1 MFKGAAE
8 ENARVRFDRHPL
20 FRATDQGEFSSALK
34 SRVPSSPTLL
44 LAGERSFHNKWGEE
58 RTSFL
63 FLSTPPPSLEP
74 GQIVRAEE
82 NRSRIEDF
90 FLFSLSLFI
99 YLSISCLRIRKRKT
113 LAGTMGGA
121 IRNSRSTQAAQPA
134 RGQGQVREQCFPSK
148 CAAQLRDYL
157 NGGWEEPGFGV
168 IEVDVRSIFI
178 LKLDV

>member
-63 FLSTPPPSLEP
+63 FLSTPPLSNPGKLSEP
-74 GQIVRAEE
+74 RRIVRG
-82 NRSRIEDF
+82 SRISF
-90 FLFSLSLFI
+90 SSLSLS
-99 YLSISCLRIRKRKT
+99 LSICLSLVYGYVNGR
-113 LAGTMGGA
+113 L
-121 IRNSRSTQAAQPA
+121 S
-134 RGQGQVREQCFPSK
+134 QGQWGAR
-148 CAAQLRDYL
+148 
-157 NGGWEEPGFGV
+157 
-168 IEVDVRSIFI
+168 
-178 LKLDV
+178 